1 MTPFEPSVRRVRP
14 PRQSSAAEFEA
25 FAQVCERL
33 AGFDESASP
42 EAVDGWLAALAC
54 GPIQVGAD
62 AWLVELLGDAF
73 ERTFADP
80 PDRAQALAV
89 LEARLTVLRDQLD
102 AEALLDDPDEPRLE
116 PYLLEW
122 TDEERERALAESG
135 LDAEDVHLLRT
146 GAQWAAAVLEG
157 LDALPAIG
165 ATAGDADDEA
175 QAVHDELLRQIE
187 ALLLSPDSD
196 DWRDYAAD
204 FHPQR
209 EPTRDDLVRDA
220 CYALQDL
227 RIWWLDHAPRPATR
241 RVESKPGRNDP
252 CPCGSGRKYKK
263 CHGAPGGSS

>member
-1 MTPFEPSVRRVRP
+1 MTPFEPSVRRARP

-25 FAQVCERL
+25 FAGVCERL

-42 EAVDGWLAALAC
+42 EAVDGWLTALAC
-54 GPIQVGAD
+54 GPIQVGTD
-62 AWLVELLGDAF
+62 VWLAELLGDAF

-89 LEARLTVLRDQLD
+89 LDARLAVLRDQLD
-102 AEALLDDPDEPRLE
+102 AEALLDDPDALRLD

-122 TDEERERALAESG
+122 TDEERERVVAEAGLA
-135 LDAEDVHLLRT
+135 AEDAHLLRT

-157 LDALPAIG
+157 LDTLPAIG
-165 ATAGDADDEA
+165 ATAGDVDDEA

-187 ALLLSPDSD
+187 ALLLPPDGD
-196 DWRDYAAD
+196 EWRAYVAD
-204 FHPQR
+204 FHAQG

-227 RIWWLDHAPRPATR
+227 RIWWLDQAPRPATR
-241 RVESKPGRNDP
+241 RVEAKPGRNDP
-252 CPCGSGRKYKK
+252 CPCGSGRKFKK
-263 CHGAPGGSS
+263 CHGAPGAAS